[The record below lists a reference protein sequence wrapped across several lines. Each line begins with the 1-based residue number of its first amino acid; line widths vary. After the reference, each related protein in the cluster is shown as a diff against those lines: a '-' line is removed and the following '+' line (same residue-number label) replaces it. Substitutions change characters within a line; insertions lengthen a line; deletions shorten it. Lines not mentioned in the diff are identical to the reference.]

1 MKRTHFSELSI
12 SIIISQLEL
21 GVPVVE
27 VVMQKLVIF
36 IKKKKVH
43 AVGSLS
49 HTYIFYLILPK
60 GLFRI
65 NLQCVYII

>member
-1 MKRTHFSELSI
+1 M
-12 SIIISQLEL
+12 
-21 GVPVVE
+21 PVVE
-27 VVMQKLVIF
+27 VVMQKLVIL
-36 IKKKKVH
+36 KKKKVH

-49 HTYIFYLILPK
+49 HTYILYLILPK